1 MRVPRVLFS
10 QRRSTQREI
19 SDTRHNQPQREVVR
33 VVAILN
39 PDCVC
44 LSGLHLQAVT
54 LRPGLLVQQVKF
66 TQSEN
71 PARHPCKQPLVR
83 DNETSMRV

>member
-1 MRVPRVLFS
+1 MRLPRVLSS

-33 VVAILN
+33 VVSILN
-39 PDCVC
+39 PVCVR
-44 LSGLHLQAVT
+44 LSGLHLQAATV
-54 LRPGLLVQQVKF
+54 RPGLLVYQVNF

-83 DNETSMRV
+83 DNASALRV